1 MLQEI
6 GSKKGNDKLYID
18 KECFCRFQV
27 ISRCPLQYMSS
38 LSGAEAFGLSG
49 APVLSRPGEGVE
61 VFDVSEAQPPGTR
74 VDGVPRNMYSNIS
87 L

>member
-1 MLQEI
+1 MSI
-6 GSKKGNDKLYID
+6 AAD
-18 KECFCRFQV
+18 
-27 ISRCPLQYMSS
+27 MSS

-74 VDGVPRNMYSNIS
+74 VDEVPRKMFLNNF
-87 L
+87 